1 MTHLSFV
8 VTVKIICFVLASVS
22 QSYTGDSDFIK
33 EFYHSVNISLNLCL
47 LLLSIN
53 FLYLNPLA
61 QDKLSPSRIRDM
73 MQTGRMV
80 VGQLAKHEY
89 SNAC

>member
-1 MTHLSFV
+1 VILLKSSISP
-8 VTVKIICFVLASVS
+8 VT
-22 QSYTGDSDFIK
+22 
-33 EFYHSVNISLNLCL
+33 ISLDLC

-53 FLYLNPLA
+53 FLYLNTLA
-61 QDKLSPSRIRDM
+61 QDQLSPSRIRDM
-73 MQTGRMV
+73 MRTGGIV